1 MLTCSITD
9 DIVIDNPA
17 AIDQMNSF
25 QFLKGYLMMER
36 RVNRNDTK

>member
-1 MLTCSITD
+1 MPTCSIFD

-17 AIDQMNSF
+17 AIDQMNPF